1 MIHECFLIHDQPAQI
16 VLSKPVVR
24 EPALNDSAGALRQS
38 REITLTANPP
48 CLSCSA
54 WSELV
59 PQNPVALFAAS
70 KNVRAAPNEIL
81 ALPGRP
87 GAATQWQIVGR
98 TLCPM
103 YILIQ
108 TPVRDENCDDTLSP
122 AFSNRRPSPLPQI
135 SKQSA
140 LPARRSWMRCTK
152 VPGRFES
159 RQYFRNVCPCLRIR
173 RHAAMS

>member
-1 MIHECFLIHDQPAQI
+1 MILEYVLVHDLPAQI
-16 VLSKPVVR
+16 FLRKPVVR
-24 EPALNDSAGALRQS
+24 EPALNDGAGALRQS
-38 REITLTANPP
+38 REMILTAKPP

-54 WSELV
+54 WSDLV

-70 KNVRAAPNEIL
+70 ENVRAAPNEIL

-122 AFSNRRPSPLPQI
+122 AFSNRRPSSLPQI
-135 SKQSA
+135 SK
-140 LPARRSWMRCTK
+140 
-152 VPGRFES
+152 
-159 RQYFRNVCPCLRIR
+159 
-173 RHAAMS
+173 